1 MVWRGWVAAV
11 ALPVMVTVMII
22 GMVTGCSPS
31 GSVGALHG
39 QPLPELD
46 MPLLGGGRFVH
57 EDLSRD
63 NQPVVIN
70 FWATWCGPCI
80 REIPTLRDLH
90 QSGEVRVVSIS
101 LDDAGPEVVRTF
113 VEDQRIDYPV
123 LLGDM
128 SYFRRLGGAAIP
140 YTLIL
145 DSDLT
150 IRSVF
155 KGLVS
160 KNTLERALADAMV
173 SEG

>member
-1 MVWRGWVAAV
+1 MAWRARVAAAALLWIVAVAV
-11 ALPVMVTVMII
+11 ALMVV
-22 GMVTGCSPS
+22 GCNPS
-31 GSVGALHG
+31 GPVGALHG

-46 MPLLGGGRFVH
+46 MPLLDGGRFVH
-57 EDLSRD
+57 EDLSGDGR
-63 NQPVVIN
+63 PVVIN

-90 QSGEVRVVSIS
+90 ESGEVKVVSIS
-101 LDDAGPEVVRTF
+101 LDDAGPEMVKSF
-113 VEDQRIDYPV
+113 VEDQRIEYPV
-123 LLGDM
+123 LLDGM
-128 SYFRRLGGAAIP
+128 AYFRRLGGVAIP

-160 KNTLERALADAMV
+160 KNTLDHAVADAMV
-173 SEG
+173 PEG